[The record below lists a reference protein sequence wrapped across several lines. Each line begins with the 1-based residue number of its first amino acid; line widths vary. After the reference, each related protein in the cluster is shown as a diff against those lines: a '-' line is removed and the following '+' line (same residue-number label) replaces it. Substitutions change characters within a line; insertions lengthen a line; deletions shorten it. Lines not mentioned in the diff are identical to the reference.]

1 MKKTK
6 GILILLSLVVLAMFG
21 CRRNESNDGEI
32 KVTEITIWHYYNGA
46 QKTAFDNIIR
56 EFNESVGIEKN
67 ISVTAVSKN
76 SIGELAEQII
86 DSADKKVGSDQLPNM
101 FATYIDTAK
110 EMDSK
115 DLLVNLDN
123 YFTEEELDRYV
134 EEYIEEG
141 RFDEEGR
148 LKVFPTA
155 KATEIFM
162 MNKTDW
168 DKFAKDTGVTV
179 ANLST
184 WEGLVE
190 VSKQYYEWSDGKAF
204 FGRDALAN
212 YLLVG
217 SVQLGQEIFSL
228 DENGNGTAVFDK
240 TVMRKLWDNY
250 YVPYISGYFLSEGRY
265 SSDDLKTGSIIAYVG
280 STSSASYFPQKVY
293 IGDEVGYDIECMV
306 LPVPNFDNT
315 ESVAVQQ
322 GAGYGVIKSTGA
334 QEEACAEF
342 LKWFTE
348 SERNTKFSA
357 LASYLPVTNESNNY
371 EYIKSVAE
379 AEEMEIGEI
388 VLNSLITSVEQIGD
402 SKLYTTKAID
412 NGYSARYALEDILE
426 KYAMNDRAA
435 IQKLI
440 EGGMSSSEAIAQYDT
455 DQHFEEWYKEMSD
468 TVNGIIQQ

>member
-1 MKKTK
+1 MKKIT
-6 GILILLSLVVLAMFG
+6 GIFILLSLVMLTMFG
-21 CRRNESNDGEI
+21 CRQEESNDEKTKI
-32 KVTEITIWHYYNGA
+32 TEITIWHYYNGA
-46 QKTAFDNIIR
+46 QKTAFDNMVK
-56 EFNESVGIEKN
+56 EFNESIGVEKN

-168 DKFAKDTGVTV
+168 DKFAQDTGVT
-179 ANLST
+179 LSDLAT

-190 VSKQYYEWSDGKAF
+190 VSRQYYDWSDGKAF

-250 YVPYISGYFLSEGRY
+250 YVPYINGYFLNEGRY
-265 SSDDLKTGSIIAYVG
+265 SSDDLKTGSTIAYVG

-293 IGDEVGYDIECMV
+293 MGDEIGYDIECIV
-306 LPVPNFDNT
+306 LPVPNFENM
-315 ESVAVQQ
+315 EPVAVQQ
-322 GAGYGVIKSTGA
+322 GAGYGVIKSTQV

-348 SERNTKFSA
+348 SERNTRFST
-357 LASYLPVTNESNNY
+357 LASYLPVTQESNNG
-371 EYIKSVAE
+371 EYIKTVV
-379 AEEMEIGEI
+379 EEKNTEIGEI
-388 VLNSLITSVEQIGD
+388 VLNSLITSVDQVRN
-402 SKLYTTKAID
+402 SKLYTTKAFD

-426 KYAMNDRAA
+426 KYAMNDRAE
-435 IQKLI
+435 ILKLV
-440 EGGMSSSEAIAQYDT
+440 EDGMSNSEAIAQYDT
-455 DQHFEEWYKEMSD
+455 DQRFEEWYEEMSD
-468 TVNGIIQQ
+468 TINDIIK